1 MEVCKGGRVRRTVV
15 PKAGS
20 ALRNRG
26 PVRRPP
32 ENDKGTAMSSDT
44 ARTPGATDTASTTDS
59 VTFWE
64 NHYAGVDPQWG
75 TRPNAVLAEVVTAL
89 VPGPTGGGR
98 ALDLGCGHGGDALWL
113 ASRGWVV
120 TAVDVS
126 ATALDR
132 VAAGAAAAGLTDR
145 VHPDRH
151 DLARSFPEGAFDLVT
166 ASYFHTPVEI
176 PRDRVLCRAAE
187 AVAPGGLLVL
197 VEHASLAP
205 WSWRDGEKGEEDVR
219 FPSPDEVRASL
230 GLDDAWRTE
239 RCHAP
244 RRTATGPG
252 GETATVTDN
261 VIAVRRLR
269 HQGEG

>member
-1 MEVCKGGRVRRTVV
+1 MG
-15 PKAGS
+15 
-20 ALRNRG
+20 
-26 PVRRPP
+26 
-32 ENDKGTAMSSDT
+32 SDT
-44 ARTPGATDTASTTDS
+44 TGVTDS
-59 VTFWE
+59 AAFWE
-64 NHYAGVDPQWG
+64 NHYADVDAQWG

-89 VPGPTGGGR
+89 APAPGGGGR

-113 ASRGWVV
+113 ASLGWDV

-126 ATALDR
+126 ATALGR

-145 VHPDRH
+145 VHPSRH
-151 DLARSFPEGAFDLVT
+151 DLARSFPDGTFGLVT

-176 PRDRVLCRAAE
+176 AREQVLRRAAE

-205 WSWRDGEKGEEDVR
+205 WSWRDGHEDVR
-219 FPSPDEVRASL
+219 FPAPDDVLASL
-230 GLDDAWRTE
+230 LLGDGWRTE
-239 RCHAP
+239 LCHAP

-261 VIAVRRLR
+261 VIAVRRAGR
-269 HQGEG
+269 PAVGRGDRA

>member
-1 MEVCKGGRVRRTVV
+1 
-15 PKAGS
+15 
-20 ALRNRG
+20 
-26 PVRRPP
+26 
-32 ENDKGTAMSSDT
+32 MSSDT
-44 ARTPGATDTASTTDS
+44 NGAGGVTDS
-59 VTFWE
+59 AAFWE
-64 NHYAGVDPQWG
+64 NHYAGVDAQWG

-89 VPGPTGGGR
+89 APAPGGGR

-113 ASRGWVV
+113 ASLGWDV

-145 VHPDRH
+145 VHPSRH
-151 DLARSFPEGAFDLVT
+151 DLAHSFPDGTFGLVT
-166 ASYFHTPVEI
+166 ASYFHTPVEM
-176 PRDRVLCRAAE
+176 PREQVLRQAAE

-205 WSWRDGEKGEEDVR
+205 WSWRDGHEDVR
-219 FPSPDEVRASL
+219 FPAPDDVLASL
-230 GLDDAWRTE
+230 RLGDGWRTE
-239 RCHAP
+239 LCHAP

-261 VIAVRRLR
+261 VIAVRRAA
-269 HQGEG
+269 

>member
-1 MEVCKGGRVRRTVV
+1 
-15 PKAGS
+15 
-20 ALRNRG
+20 
-26 PVRRPP
+26 
-32 ENDKGTAMSSDT
+32 MSSDT
-44 ARTPGATDTASTTDS
+44 TGVTDS
-59 VTFWE
+59 AAFWE
-64 NHYAGVDPQWG
+64 NHYAGVDAQWG

-89 VPGPTGGGR
+89 APAPGGDGR

-113 ASRGWVV
+113 ASLGWDV

-126 ATALDR
+126 STALGR

-145 VHPDRH
+145 VHPSRH
-151 DLARSFPEGAFDLVT
+151 DLARTFPDGTFGLVT

-176 PRDRVLCRAAE
+176 PREQVLRRAAG

-205 WSWRDGEKGEEDVR
+205 WSWRDGHQDVR
-219 FPSPDEVRASL
+219 FPAPDDVRASL
-230 GLDDAWRTE
+230 RLGDGWRTE
-239 RCHAP
+239 LCHAP

-261 VIAVRRLR
+261 VIAVRRDLDR
-269 HQGEG
+269 D

>member
-1 MEVCKGGRVRRTVV
+1 
-15 PKAGS
+15 
-20 ALRNRG
+20 
-26 PVRRPP
+26 
-32 ENDKGTAMSSDT
+32 MSSDT
-44 ARTPGATDTASTTDS
+44 SRATDSAA
-59 VTFWE
+59 FWE

-89 VPGPTGGGR
+89 APGPGGGGGR

-113 ASRGWVV
+113 ASLGWDV

-126 ATALDR
+126 ATALER
-132 VAAGAAAAGLTDR
+132 VAAGAVAAGLTDR
-145 VHPDRH
+145 VHTGRH
-151 DLARSFPEGAFDLVT
+151 DLARSFPDGAFDLVT

-176 PRDRVLCRAAE
+176 PREQVLRRAAE

-205 WSWRDGEKGEEDVR
+205 WSWRDGHEDVR
-219 FPSPDEVRASL
+219 FPSPKDVRASL
-230 GLDDAWRTE
+230 RLGDGWHTE

-244 RRTATGPG
+244 ARTATGPG

-261 VIAVRRLR
+261 VIAVRRAR
-269 HQGEG
+269 HA

>member
-1 MEVCKGGRVRRTVV
+1 
-15 PKAGS
+15 
-20 ALRNRG
+20 
-26 PVRRPP
+26 
-32 ENDKGTAMSSDT
+32 MSSDT
-44 ARTPGATDTASTTDS
+44 ARTEGATGTTDS
-59 VTFWE
+59 AAFWE
-64 NHYAGVDPQWG
+64 NHYAGVEPQGG

-89 VPGPTGGGR
+89 APGPTGGGR

-113 ASRGWVV
+113 AARGWDV

-126 ATALDR
+126 ATALGR
-132 VAAGAAAAGLTDR
+132 VAAGAAAAGLTER

-151 DLARSFPEGAFDLVT
+151 DLARSFPEGVFELVT

-176 PRDRVLCRAAE
+176 PRDQVLRRAAE

-205 WSWRDGEKGEEDVR
+205 WSWQNGDEDVR
-219 FPSPDEVRASL
+219 FPTPDEVRASL
-230 GLDDAWRTE
+230 RLDGGWRTE

-269 HQGEG
+269 PQREV